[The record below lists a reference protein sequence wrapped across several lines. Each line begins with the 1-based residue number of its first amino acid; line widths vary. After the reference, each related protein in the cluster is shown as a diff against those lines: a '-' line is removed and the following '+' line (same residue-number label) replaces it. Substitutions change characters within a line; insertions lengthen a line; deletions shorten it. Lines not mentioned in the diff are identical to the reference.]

1 MKKVMEQTL
10 QINIR
15 ENQERYYENLKKLCK
30 AKQELQNLNK
40 EQTQQLKRLIAEKD
54 QDTKTIL
61 NPQSTNNELETT
73 IHSLEKSQIS
83 RKPYSARS
91 TRENTN
97 DNNLWNTKQLEFAPK
112 KQRKIV
118 PCLCYAFILQI

>member
-1 MKKVMEQTL
+1 M
-10 QINIR
+10 
-15 ENQERYYENLKKLCK
+15 
-30 AKQELQNLNK
+30 QNLNK

-73 IHSLEKSQIS
+73 IYSLEKSQIS

-97 DNNLWNTKQLEFAPK
+97 DNNLWNNKQLELAPK

-118 PCLCYAFILQI
+118 PCLCYAFIL